1 MKRRQ
6 EKHGEV
12 TVGILG
18 SRIRVEEKLLL
29 EALRERGVSFE
40 RIDSRRLAFEL
51 SKNGSG
57 GARESAICHSQSATR
72 YDAVLVRCLSHSRAY
87 YLTRWLESVSVPT
100 VSPHRA
106 VATCGDKMLTSAAL
120 QEAGVPIPR
129 TRVAF
134 TPDAALEVIEEM
146 GYPVVLKPLFGSWGR
161 LLARVDDRHA
171 AEAILEHK
179 KRLGGYIHGVFYI
192 QEYVD
197 KPGRDIRTFV
207 VGDDAA
213 GYETIAGI
221 YRRSDHWITNT
232 ARGGE
237 AANCPITPAIDRL
250 SRAAA
255 RAVGGG
261 VVAVDL
267 MEDGDSRL
275 LVSEV
280 NHTPEFRNSIDTT
293 GVDIPGRM
301 IDYVAEVAMDG
312 KSGR

>member
-57 GARESAICHSQSATR
+57 EARESAICHSQSATG

>member
-6 EKHGEV
+6 ERHGEV

-29 EALRERGVSFE
+29 EALRERRVSFE
-40 RIDSRRLAFEL
+40 RIDSRQLAFEL

-57 GARESAICHSQSATR
+57 EARESAICHSQSAIG
-72 YDAVLVRCLSHSRAY
+72 YGAVLVRCLSHSRAY
-87 YLTRWLESVSVPT
+87 YLTRWLESIGVPA

-161 LLARVDDRHA
+161 LLARVNDRCA

-179 KRLGGYIHGVFYI
+179 KRLGSYIHGVFYI

-207 VGDDAA
+207 VGDDASE
-213 GYETIAGI
+213 YETIAAI

-250 SRAAA
+250 SCAAA

-267 MEDGDSRL
+267 LEDADGSF

-293 GVDIPGRM
+293 GVDIPGRI
-301 IDYVAEVAMDG
+301 IDYVVEVAMDG
-312 KSGR
+312 KPGR

>member
-6 EKHGEV
+6 ERHGEV

-57 GARESAICHSQSATR
+57 EARESAIYHSQSAIG
-72 YDAVLVRCLSHSRAY
+72 YEAVLVRCLSHSRAY
-87 YLTRWLESVSVPT
+87 YLTRWLESVGVPA

-134 TPDAALEVIEEM
+134 APDAALEVIEEM

-161 LLARVDDRHA
+161 LLARVNDRYA

-207 VGDDAA
+207 IGDDASE
-213 GYETIAGI
+213 YETIAAI

-250 SRAAA
+250 SCAAA

-267 MEDGDSRL
+267 MEDGDGRL

>member
-29 EALRERGVSFE
+29 AALRERGVSFE